1 MLTSNLKPY
10 HIKRQAFCLP
20 RTSGFTLVE
29 MAVVLTIVGLLLGAL
44 LLPLS
49 AQMQLR
55 QLNET
60 RQRLAQINDALIGYV
75 LLNGRLPCP
84 SFEENPLNANY
95 GIEDCSPV
103 GFTPEDEGYLPWRTL
118 GVPATDAW
126 GLGSGSS
133 KPIPGLWRY
142 RRDENFDTAP
152 EFNANILNTAG
163 AFATDLRVYDRDGVM
178 QHILDERPIAIIYSL
193 GQDGVQNGRN
203 ASTSNFYESNEPSAN
218 FDDVLIWIGRPQ
230 LINRLAIA
238 GKLP

>member
-1 MLTSNLKPY
+1 
-10 HIKRQAFCLP
+10 
-20 RTSGFTLVE
+20 

-60 RQRLAQINDALIGYV
+60 RQRLAQINDALIGFV

-84 SFEENPLNANY
+84 SFEVNPLSTNY
-95 GIEDCSPV
+95 GMEDCSRV
-103 GFTPEDEGYLPWRTL
+103 ADEGYLPWRML
-118 GVPATDAW
+118 GVNPIDAW
-126 GLGSGSS
+126 GTVRSNAADPWIGH
-133 KPIPGLWRY
+133 WRY
-142 RRDENFDTAP
+142 RVDENFDNATK
-152 EFNANILNTAG
+152 FNTNILNNTTA
-163 AFATDLRVYDRDGVM
+163 AFATDLRVYDGAGVM
-178 QHILDERPIAIIYSL
+178 QHILEELPIAIIYSL
-193 GQDGVQNGRN
+193 GQDGVRNGRN
-203 ASTSNFYESNEPSAN
+203 ASESNFYESNEPSAN